1 VLELAQL
8 VTGDRSQMPE
18 YEEFPSVTWPRQ
30 FGRPMCG
37 LALDAPQRAIM
48 FRRDR

>member
-8 VTGDRSQMPE
+8 VTGDRSPPTE
-18 YEEFPSVTWPRQ
+18 YEEFPAVTWPRQ
-30 FGRPMCG
+30 FGGPMCG
-37 LALDAPQRAIM
+37 LTLDAPQRAIM